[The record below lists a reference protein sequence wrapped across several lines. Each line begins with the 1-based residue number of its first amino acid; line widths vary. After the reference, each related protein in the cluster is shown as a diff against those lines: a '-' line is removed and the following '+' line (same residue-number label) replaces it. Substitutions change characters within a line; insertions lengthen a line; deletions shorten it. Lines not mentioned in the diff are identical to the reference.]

1 VNDVFAEP
9 DGATPL
15 EPEER
20 DGLLQSWITHRR
32 DLNEAEEEN
41 ILACAVWAQ
50 RLLGRKKTKDILSIK
65 FALDL
70 HKRMF
75 GNVWKWAGTCRT
87 TARNIGV
94 DAYRIHAEMAAL
106 FGDVCYWVEHKT
118 YPTDEIAVRLH
129 HRLVAIHPFPNGN
142 GRHARL
148 MADLL
153 VEWLGGQPFSWGS
166 GSLADVGELRTKYIE
181 ALRAADRHDIRPLL
195 AFARS

>member
-41 ILACAVWAQ
+41 ILAGAVWAQ

-118 YPTDEIAVRLH
+118 YPTDEIAVR
-129 HRLVAIHPFPNGN
+129 
-142 GRHARL
+142 HARL
-148 MADLL
+148 IADLL